1 MMELRGRTAVAT
13 GAASGIGR
21 GIALALGAEGMRV
34 GVADVDAPGA
44 SAVAREI
51 GERAFPLALD
61 VTSNASL
68 EAGAKEVA
76 ARTGGV
82 HVLVNNAGVMLPLR
96 PIAEASDADWEYIL
110 SVNLLG
116 VVKCVQAFL
125 PQLRA
130 HAPDAHIV
138 NTASMGGL
146 VAVPGFPIGPYVTSK
161 YACVG
166 YSESLRGELAAEGI
180 GVSVLCPG
188 MVTSNLSATSARN
201 RPARLGRQGAPA
213 PGGATPDPG
222 LAARMMRPEDVGP
235 VVVRGIRA
243 NRLHI
248 FTHPNARPQV
258 ERRFAAILADFDAEA
273 RARG

>member
-1 MMELRGRTAVAT
+1 
-13 GAASGIGR
+13 
-21 GIALALGAEGMRV
+21 
-34 GVADVDAPGA
+34 
-44 SAVAREI
+44 
-51 GERAFPLALD
+51 
-61 VTSNASL
+61 
-68 EAGAKEVA
+68 
-76 ARTGGV
+76 
-82 HVLVNNAGVMLPLR
+82 
-96 PIAEASDADWEYIL
+96 
-110 SVNLLG
+110 
-116 VVKCVQAFL
+116 
-125 PQLRA
+125 
-130 HAPDAHIV
+130 
-138 NTASMGGL
+138 
-146 VAVPGFPIGPYVTSK
+146 VTSK

-201 RPARLGRQGAPA
+201 RPARLGRQAAPA

-222 LAARMMRPEDVGP
+222 LAVRMMQPEDVGP

>member
-1 MMELRGRTAVAT
+1 MRELRGRTAVVT

-34 GVADVDAPGA
+34 AVADVDAAGA
-44 SAVAREI
+44 ASVAREI
-51 GERAFPLALD
+51 GAEAFALACD
-61 VTSNASL
+61 VASSASL
-68 EAGAKEVA
+68 EAAAKEVA
-76 ARTGGV
+76 ARTGGA

-96 PIAEASDADWEYIL
+96 PLGEASDADWDYIL

-116 VVKCVQAFL
+116 VIKGVQAFL
-125 PQLRA
+125 PQLRG

-146 VAVPGFPIGPYVTSK
+146 VAVPGFPIGPYVASK

-188 MVTSNLSATSARN
+188 MVVSNLGATSARN
-201 RPARLGRQGAPA
+201 RPARFGAQAA
-213 PGGATPDPG
+213 PPATPATDPAI
-222 LAARMMRPEDVGP
+222 AARMLAPEQVGP

-243 NRLHI
+243 NRLHL
-248 FTHPNARPQV
+248 FTHLDARAQV
-258 ERRFAAILADFDAEA
+258 ERRFAAIAADFEAEA
-273 RARG
+273 RERAG

>member
-1 MMELRGRTAVAT
+1 MRDLRGRSAVVT

-21 GIALALGAEGMRV
+21 GIALALGAEGMTIA
-34 GVADVDAPGA
+34 VADLDADGA
-44 SAVAREI
+44 ASVAREI
-51 GERAFPLALD
+51 GPTAFPLALD
-61 VTSNASL
+61 VTSHASL

-76 ARTGGV
+76 ARSGGV

-96 PIAEASDADWEYIL
+96 PMSEASVADWEYIL

-116 VVKCVQAFL
+116 VVGCVQAFL

-146 VAVPGFPIGPYVTSK
+146 VAVPGFPIGPYVASK

-166 YSESLRGELAAEGI
+166 YSESLRGELAPLGI

-188 MVTSNLSATSARN
+188 MVVSNLGKTSVRN
-201 RPARLGRQGAPA
+201 RPERFGPQAAPPA
-213 PGGATPDPG
+213 GPAANAELT
-222 LAARMMRPEDVGP
+222 ARMMNPEDVGP
-235 VVVRGIRA
+235 VVVRGIRE

-248 FTHPNARPQV
+248 FTHLAARAQV
-258 ERRFAAILADFDAEA
+258 ERRFAAILADFEAEA
-273 RARG
+273 RERAG